1 MSRGQS
7 RGKDTELES
16 ENRASE
22 ACRLGELTGHYA
34 GMEGLASRG
43 TWRTC
48 RGMHV
53 EGGEVGSGETEELI
67 PRTNM
72 LRRGDG

>member
-1 MSRGQS
+1 MG
-7 RGKDTELES
+7 
-16 ENRASE
+16 
-22 ACRLGELTGHYA
+22 LGFVEGWIWGWM